1 MAITPETPAVGVYR
15 SPSRS
20 PFAVLLFILA
30 IIVAAAAIL
39 SGFGSR
45 WGWWHFRIG
54 FTILR
59 YAAFAGIAI
68 AVLSIIAIVVT
79 RPGSGRRGLGFSIAA
94 FIIALLTFLGPYL
107 TLRYARQFPPIH
119 DVTTDTDNPPRFVA
133 IAPLRADAPNP
144 IEYGGP
150 EVAAKQHEAFP
161 DIQPLQLDLPP
172 DQAFQRALN
181 AAKDMGWEIV
191 AADPAA
197 GRIEATATTFWYG
210 FKDDVV
216 IRLTPQN
223 GGTTLDVRSESRVG
237 GGDLGVNA
245 NRVREYLEEVQEEN

>member
-1 MAITPETPAVGVYR
+1 MATTSEPPAATIYTPRPR
-15 SPSRS
+15 SPY
-20 PFAVLLFILA
+20 ALLVFILA
-30 IIVAAAAIL
+30 IIVAVAAIL

-45 WGWWHFRIG
+45 WGWWHFGVG
-54 FTILR
+54 FSILR
-59 YAAFAGIAI
+59 YAAYAGVVV
-68 AVLSIIAIVVT
+68 AVLSIISIIVT
-79 RPGSGRRGLGFSIAA
+79 RLGSGRRGLGFSIAA
-94 FIIALLTFLGPYL
+94 FVIALLTFLGPYL

-119 DVTTDTDNPPRFVA
+119 DVTTDTDNPPQFVA
-133 IAPLRADAPNP
+133 IAPIRANAPNP

-172 DQAFQRALN
+172 DQAFQRALD
-181 AAKDMGWEIV
+181 AARDMGWEIV

-197 GRIEATATTFWYG
+197 GRIEATATTLWYG

-216 IRLTPQN
+216 IRLTPRD
-223 GGTTLDVRSESRVG
+223 GATTLDVRSVSRVG

-245 NRVREYLEEVQEEN
+245 NRVRDYLEEVQEED